1 LFAQFQIELSQAV
14 SGGSDMA
21 KTFAT
26 VLGVIFMLVGIIG
39 FINRGFLGMHLSNA
53 HNWIH
58 LISGIVALYFG
69 TATDL
74 RAARNFDYTF
84 GTLYLLLGFFGFLLG
99 RPSVATVP
107 GGAGGI
113 ATDSRLWRVIPGTL
127 EFGSADHTVHILLG
141 VLFIIGAAMT
151 SAAVATEFEDREARP
166 RRVA

>member
-1 LFAQFQIELSQAV
+1 
-14 SGGSDMA
+14 MA

-39 FINRGFLGMHLSNA
+39 FINHDFLGMHLSNA

-84 GTLYLLLGFFGFLLG
+84 GALYLLLGLFGFMLG
-99 RPSVATVP
+99 RPSIATVP
-107 GGAGGI
+107 GGAAPLPGD
-113 ATDSRLWRVIPGTL
+113 TRLWRLIPGTL

-141 VLFIIGAAMT
+141 VLFIVGAAMT
-151 SAAVATEFEDREARP
+151 TSSVAARFEDREVRP